1 MDATDSSFA
10 LDAARLAAAMLRSQE
25 PLVPLLKHSTPAGQP
40 VLGVDCYAFIPA
52 PKQVPREEI
61 PAFLASLPC
70 PAMLA
75 PTIIRGIISLTLLD
89 ELSGDRRAA
98 MKHELD
104 NQLSFFQGDMFAGAT
119 DSDRVLLEFDDE
131 SLEVPLG
138 AVRLW
143 AGRYGILVGWS
154 VVACED
160 RGRAEWRINLIGGDG
175 QRYSK
180 GGREGLS

>member
-1 MDATDSSFA
+1 
-10 LDAARLAAAMLRSQE
+10 MLRFQE
-25 PLVPLLKHSTPAGQP
+25 PLVPLLKHSTSAGRP
-40 VLGVDCYAFIPA
+40 VLGVDCYSFMPG
-52 PKQVPREEI
+52 PKQVLRPDL
-61 PAFLASLPC
+61 PAFLAALPC

-75 PTIIRGIISLTLLD
+75 PTIIRGIISLTLLE

-104 NQLSFFQGDMFAGAT
+104 NQLSFFQDDMFAGAS

-131 SLEVPLG
+131 SLEFPLG

-143 AGRYGILVGWS
+143 AERYGILVGWS
-154 VVACED
+154 VVPCED

-175 QRYSK
+175 KRYSK
-180 GGREGLS
+180 GGREGLR